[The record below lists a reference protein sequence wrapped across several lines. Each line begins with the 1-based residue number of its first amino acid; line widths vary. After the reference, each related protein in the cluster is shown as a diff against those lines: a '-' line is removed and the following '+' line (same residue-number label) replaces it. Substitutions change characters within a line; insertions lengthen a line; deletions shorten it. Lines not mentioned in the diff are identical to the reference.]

1 MHARRLFA
9 SQLIRLA
16 LPHSDGH
23 HGKECGSSTVTAL
36 FCFVLLF
43 AFVPLGKV
51 WPGGPVYELP
61 VVTCSCLAGVAFPDG
76 RVDTVRIPRPLFG
89 PEEVGGARPD
99 GFALPSCPGSGKR
112 RFAGRMV
119 ALCVVLSQ

>member
-9 SQLIRLA
+9 WQLIRLA
-16 LPHSDGH
+16 LPHSAGH

-36 FCFVLLF
+36 FCFASLF
-43 AFVPLGKV
+43 CFVPLGKV
-51 WPGGPVYELP
+51 WPGGPVYDLP

-76 RVDTVRIPRPLFG
+76 RVDTVRIARPLLA

-99 GFALPSCPGSGKR
+99 SFALPSRPGSGKR
-112 RFAGRMV
+112 RFAGRIV
-119 ALCVVLSQ
+119 AF